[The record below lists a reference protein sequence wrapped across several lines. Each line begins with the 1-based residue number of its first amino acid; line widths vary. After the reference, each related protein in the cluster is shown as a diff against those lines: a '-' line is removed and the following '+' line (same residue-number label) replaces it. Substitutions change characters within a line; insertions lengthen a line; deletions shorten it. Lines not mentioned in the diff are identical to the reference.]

1 MGLLAIAGMFS
12 GAGHAV
18 NKGLD
23 SMQDDI
29 RRAGLSQEDRAFQ
42 LKKLQV
48 QQDFEYQREQR
59 GYTHAEQL
67 QKQNQDFLTTQKEGE
82 HQFQANQDEVKA
94 VRDLNEK
101 GKDRELAGRKLDI
114 ESAAQKSLDEYHKMV
129 GSYYQNAKGRG
140 GDAKAYKDLNDSTKL
155 AVEQHGKEAE
165 HFFKL
170 AEGALDDKQKKGYI
184 DAGKAALAKG
194 YALLGET
201 PAEAPGAADLSR
213 DDPFADKSP
222 LSGKAGAPDSAKK
235 GPGLLSKVPSEPTA
249 PPVSY
254 DQRAQEQL
262 QDPRFD
268 RLKRYFEQPTGP
280 PVPPGPGVTL
290 PNAQ

>member
-42 LKKLQV
+42 MKKLQV
-48 QQDFEYQREQR
+48 QQDFENQREQR

-67 QKQNQDFLTTQKEGE
+67 QKQNQDFQTGLHEGDRQATAAEKEIDRM
-82 HQFQANQDEVKA
+82 QTSI
-94 VRDLNEK
+94 EK
-101 GKDRELAGRKLDI
+101 DKDRGLQSRKLDI
-114 ESAAQKSLDEYHKMV
+114 EADTQKSLDAYHQKI
-129 GSYYQNAKGRG
+129 GDYYQSANGRG
-140 GDAKAYKDLNDSTKL
+140 VAKAYKDLPDSTKVL
-155 AVEQHGKEAE
+155 VENYGKEAE

-170 AEGALDDKQKKGYI
+170 AETALDEKQKAGYI
-184 DAGKAALAKG
+184 QSGKAALAKG
-194 YALLGET
+194 RALLGEDAS
-201 PAEAPGAADLSR
+201 PEPGAPDLSR

-222 LSGKAGAPDSAKK
+222 LPGKADAAEPAKK
-235 GPGLLSKVPSEPTA
+235 SGLLSKVPDAPAA
-249 PPVSY
+249 PPKSF
-254 DQRAQEQL
+254 DQRAEEQL
-262 QDPRFD
+262 KDPRFD
-268 RLKRYFEQPTGP
+268 QLKRYLEQPSGP
-280 PVPPGPGVTL
+280 PGPPGPGVTL